1 MQHLPRAT
9 APFSEIVMMRSP
21 QSILRILAVA
31 TAALTAMPAAAQTM
45 SCGGISERHEE
56 ASARLSMIDARQT
69 LRQELDS
76 RSAPPEVLVRLDSEI
91 AALSAM
97 EDGTALEDVVQRY
110 RECRFDLF
118 TVTSLPERAPTVVA
132 SRCPPC
138 VGRMWSLNDTLE
150 TLHGVAGQGQNA
162 EVLQSILQ
170 DRDDRIEDLMV
181 CEQEICRDAG
191 YKKMGR
197 PIVAADYLSA
207 FSAAADPAAWAR
219 EPVFVPT
226 LPDYVVPQT
235 PIGVYP
241 LR

>member
-1 MQHLPRAT
+1 M
-9 APFSEIVMMRSP
+9 SRSP
-21 QSILRILAVA
+21 QSMLRILAVA

-45 SCGGISERHEE
+45 SCGGILERYEE
-56 ASARLSMIDARQT
+56 ASVRSAMIEARRA
-69 LRQELDS
+69 LRQELDG
-76 RSAPPEVLVRLDSEI
+76 RSTPPEVILRLDNEI

-97 EDGTALEDVVQRY
+97 EDGAALEDVAQRY

-118 TVTSLPERAPTVVA
+118 TVTSLPGRAPTVVA

-138 VGRMWSLNDTLE
+138 VGRLWSLNDTLE

-170 DRDDRIEDLMV
+170 NRDDLIEDLMI

-207 FSAAADPAAWAR
+207 FEAAADPAAWAR
-219 EPVFVPT
+219 EPVLVPA
-226 LPDYVVPQT
+226 LLDYVVPQT
-235 PIGVYP
+235 PIGIYP
-241 LR
+241 PS